1 MTQEKSSKKEEMKK
15 VEAMFTENPDYVR
28 QLLQGVCQN
37 IIEAERTE
45 DLGAESYERT
55 PGRKG
60 YRSGYKSRQLKT
72 RVGKLEL
79 RVPQTKGTSFYPT
92 VFERYQRS
100 EKALNLTLME
110 AYVQGVSTRRM
121 KKITEQLCGTEFSA
135 TTISNL
141 TKDLDEELDKFRN
154 RKLTGEYQYLI
165 VDARYENVRQNAAVV
180 KQAVLSIAGISK
192 AGYREILS
200 VEIADLESEATW
212 GETFRKLKQ
221 RGLKGVKFIV
231 SDNHKGIKAA
241 VTKHFTGCMWQ
252 RCKVHYL
259 RNLMGMV
266 KWKDKKT
273 IVKMLQY
280 IWDSEKIEEA
290 REKAKQVIKF
300 YEDKNPKIAD
310 HIEDSIEDTL
320 NVMILPLSHRRR
332 MSSTNMLERLNES
345 IRQRTRVARI
355 FPNEKSC
362 LRLITA
368 VLLEIHEDWISGRHY
383 LNMSADDSQS
393 VFDGKEKKES
403 VMECNDVQ
411 GDIILGLS
419 SLAVNA

>member
-141 TKDLDEELDKFRN
+141 TKDIDEELDKFRN

-368 VLLEIHEDWISGRHY
+368 VLLEIHEDWI
-383 LNMSADDSQS
+383 
-393 VFDGKEKKES
+393 
-403 VMECNDVQ
+403 
-411 GDIILGLS
+411 
-419 SLAVNA
+419 